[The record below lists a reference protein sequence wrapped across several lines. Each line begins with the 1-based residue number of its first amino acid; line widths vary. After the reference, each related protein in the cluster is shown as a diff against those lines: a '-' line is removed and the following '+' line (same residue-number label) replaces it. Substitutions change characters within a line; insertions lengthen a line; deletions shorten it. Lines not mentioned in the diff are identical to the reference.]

1 MFLLRSFSP
10 WGLFGITCTLLS
22 RRAILADH
30 RFERAVASQAA
41 MPELQSPIFQCIG
54 AALFLL
60 GNTFVLSSMY
70 ALGIT
75 GTYLGT
81 FHTL

>member
-1 MFLLRSFSP
+1 VL
-10 WGLFGITCTLLS
+10 
-22 RRAILADH
+22 LADH

-41 MPELQSPIFQCIG
+41 MPELQGPIFQSIG
-54 AALFLL
+54 AALFFL